1 MKLRLINKVTAHLL
15 YWSNRLWGLLLV
27 TTAVVLVN
35 LCKVPRAPSTNR
47 PKWLTGEMQILKGR
61 RKKPAEWKIIPAR
74 KSPIQ
79 LNATT
84 PLKSNCE
91 PDLKLANQ
99 KVLTIKGKLPVH
111 LLLGNLFLSF
121 SNLFQAPSYS
131 FLSVSNLF
139 RHSGNFYSCLKLR
152 FAVSVKGFSI
162 ISFCILVVCLIHLAS
177 SFIWLVTNG
186 LLFRWIRL
194 NKNVLACNS
203 SLGCPAVFKWSS
215 RRLVEL
221 KDPGFQSFPRIV

>member
-1 MKLRLINKVTAHLL
+1 MREIQRKLRLIDKATAHLL

-27 TTAVVLVN
+27 TTAVVLVTSFRFPEHR
-35 LCKVPRAPSTNR
+35 L
-47 PKWLTGEMQILKGR
+47 PKWLTGEMQILKRR
-61 RKKPAEWKIIPAR
+61 RKKTRRVKNNSGQE
-74 KSPIQ
+74 SPNQ

-139 RHSGNFYSCLKLR
+139 RHLGNFYSSLR
-152 FAVSVKGFSI
+152 LSFAVSVNGFSI
-162 ISFCILVVCLIHLAS
+162 ISFCILVVCLIH
-177 SFIWLVTNG
+177 
-186 LLFRWIRL
+186 
-194 NKNVLACNS
+194 
-203 SLGCPAVFKWSS
+203 
-215 RRLVEL
+215 
-221 KDPGFQSFPRIV
+221 